1 MEQQTKQM
9 RKKMPQQLNI
19 KKFLPILVPLFLAV
33 FYYGL
38 IASDKYVTT
47 ASFVIRG
54 AETPKVDMVGMLT
67 GLPGQ
72 ASQSLEDAYILK
84 DYLLSQDML
93 GDLRKQLP
101 LEEIFR
107 HEDADYFSRM
117 AAAPSIEDLQKYWQ
131 KMVDV
136 TIDKSTGLVTLHV
149 RAFTPTDSMK
159 VIESLLQSGEKR
171 LNSISMRSRNDT
183 LKMAD
188 SEMAESIKRMNE
200 SGEKLSSFRLKH
212 KMIDPTQTAV
222 AQASITTKLEE
233 ELVSKMAE
241 RASLLTYMQ
250 ASAPQVITLKKR
262 IDSLRRTLD
271 AENEKNVESL
281 LAQDDPEKA
290 RALMDEYNQLVI
302 DREVA
307 EKAYVASTQF
317 LETARLDALSQRRY
331 VMVFSYPR
339 LPEEAAEPL
348 RLRNIAIVL
357 VFSLLLW
364 GIGQMILA
372 TVKEHRQWNI

>member
-1 MEQQTKQM
+1 
-9 RKKMPQQLNI
+9 
-19 KKFLPILVPLFLAV
+19 
-33 FYYGL
+33 
-38 IASDKYVTT
+38 
-47 ASFVIRG
+47 
-54 AETPKVDMVGMLT
+54 
-67 GLPGQ
+67 
-72 ASQSLEDAYILK
+72 
-84 DYLLSQDML
+84 
-93 GDLRKQLP
+93 
-101 LEEIFR
+101 
-107 HEDADYFSRM
+107 
-117 AAAPSIEDLQKYWQ
+117 
-131 KMVDV
+131 
-136 TIDKSTGLVTLHV
+136 
-149 RAFTPTDSMK
+149 MK

>member
-1 MEQQTKQM
+1 M

-149 RAFTPTDSMK
+149 RAFTPDGFH
-159 VIESLLQSGEKR
+159 ESHRIPSAVGRETPEQHFHAQPQRHTENGR
-171 LNSISMRSRNDT
+171 FRN
-183 LKMAD
+183 
-188 SEMAESIKRMNE
+188 
-200 SGEKLSSFRLKH
+200 GGKH
-212 KMIDPTQTAV
+212 
-222 AQASITTKLEE
+222 QAH
-233 ELVSKMAE
+233 E
-241 RASLLTYMQ
+241 RVRGKAFFFPSQ
-250 ASAPQVITLKKR
+250 A
-262 IDSLRRTLD
+262 
-271 AENEKNVESL
+271 
-281 LAQDDPEKA
+281 
-290 RALMDEYNQLVI
+290 
-302 DREVA
+302 
-307 EKAYVASTQF
+307 
-317 LETARLDALSQRRY
+317 
-331 VMVFSYPR
+331 
-339 LPEEAAEPL
+339 
-348 RLRNIAIVL
+348 
-357 VFSLLLW
+357 
-364 GIGQMILA
+364 
-372 TVKEHRQWNI
+372 

>member
-1 MEQQTKQM
+1 
-9 RKKMPQQLNI
+9 MPQPHKTVI
-19 KKFLPILVPLFLAV
+19 RKFLPVLLPLLLAI

-38 IASDKYVTT
+38 IASDKYVTE

-84 DYLLSQDML
+84 DYLLSRDML
-93 GDLRKQLP
+93 GALRQQLP
-101 LEEIFR
+101 LEEIYR
-107 HEDADYFSRM
+107 HEGTDVFSRM
-117 AAAPSIEDLQKYWQ
+117 PAGPTIEELQKYW
-131 KMVDV
+131 KNIIDV
-136 TIDKSTGLVTLHV
+136 TVDKSTGLVTLQV
-149 RAFTPTDSMK
+149 RAFTPEDSLK
-159 VIESLLQSGEKR
+159 VIEALLQAGERR

-188 SEMAESIKRMNE
+188 TELAESIRRLNE
-200 SGEKLSSFRLKH
+200 TGEKLSAFRLRH
-212 KMIDPTQTAV
+212 KMLDPTQTAV
-222 AQASITTKLEE
+222 AQQGITTKLEE
-233 ELVSKMAE
+233 ELVSRMAE
-241 RASLLTYMQ
+241 HASLLTYMQ
-250 ASAPQVITLKKR
+250 PSAPQVITLRKR
-262 IDSLRRTLD
+262 IDSLRRTLET
-271 AENEKNVESL
+271 ENVKNVEAMTSQ
-281 LAQDDPEKA
+281 ADPEAA

-307 EKAYVASTQF
+307 EKAYIASTQF

-331 VMVFSYPR
+331 VMVFSYPH
-339 LPEEAAEPL
+339 LPEEATEPF
-348 RLRNIAIVL
+348 RLRNIFIVL
-357 VFSLLLW
+357 TFALLLW

>member
-1 MEQQTKQM
+1 
-9 RKKMPQQLNI
+9 MPQQLNI